1 MNNVQKAVVI
11 VIAVVL
17 CAGVAY
23 TVLGNDD
30 GETSRFDEINLLSL
44 EGLQEM
50 SPTEALDGLTSRADT
65 LVSEA
70 SDGNLSRNAMSM
82 YVDELMTFYDDTLV
96 SYMLFTWE
104 YNRDP
109 SGLSEE
115 YSLWESFVSQGPET
129 ISEAFRS
136 VLNGPGVDTLRSVIG
151 DEYADS
157 VLAEEPLTDEEL
169 QLITAEAEAQDRY
182 YNADPSDAETIAGIY
197 GELIDIRENLAGLLG
212 YESYSE
218 YAYEELYGRGYSSE
232 DTEAFKETVKEV
244 FVPLFYLVLEDYEG
258 RPSYSYSSEEELF
271 ADGGEFIRGVCP
283 EFAELY
289 DTMLGYDLIDFEDL
303 DTKVDTG
310 FCFFQAL
317 SDGSDFVYI
326 YNNPNGTY
334 YDLCTLVH
342 EFGHASAAAL
352 SWSPTTDYDVME
364 VQSQGL
370 EALFSVYC
378 EMLGDTAEAEYT
390 IFQFLYV
397 TIEGCFWDDFQLIA
411 YQEGAD
417 TVDEF
422 DAIIERLE
430 QEYGVCLDHRMVR
443 IVAQLQQSVLLHQL
457 RRLRVQFAGD
467 LRRCPGRL
475 RCGGRS
481 VPGRGRVL
489 ARVSRHGRDTGD
501 GEPVR
506 PQRGNDGRGGS
517 SRLDRVRTGILTDQ
531 WSAAGGLSW
540 QRP

>member
-136 VLNGPGVDTLRSVIG
+136 VLNGPGADTLRNVIG

-378 EMLGDTAEAEYT
+378 EMNGDTAEAEYT

-397 TIEGCFWDDFQLIA
+397 TIEGCFWDDFQQIA

-417 TVDEF
+417 TVAEF

-430 QEYGVCLDHRMVR
+430 QEYGYASTIEWYELSHNFSSPFYYISYAVSAFSSLEVFVDALDDYDAAVDQYLDVVAFSHGYLDMVETLGM
-443 IVAQLQQSVLLHQL
+443 ANP
-457 RRLRVQFAGD
+457 F
-467 LRRCPGRL
+467 
-475 RCGGRS
+475 
-481 VPGRGRVL
+481 
-489 ARVSRHGRDTGD
+489 
-501 GEPVR
+501 
-506 PQRGNDGRGGS
+506 
-517 SRLDRVRTGILTDQ
+517 DRNEAMTV
-531 WSAAGGLSW
+531 AGGLLDWIVSA
-540 QRP
+540 QAS